1 MQAGMTKFVEGNS
14 PQDYAAIVGDIS
26 SVIGSMMGD
35 NAADP
40 DLQSLPPFVR
50 DDLERQGY
58 LAEEGLQLHGLS
70 LRIVLVTIRD
80 AVEHKLRDSAQGYGL
95 PGGLGRETGRMAHN
109 TPDSHKAR
117 R

>member
-1 MQAGMTKFVEGNS
+1 MAKHVETDL

-35 NAADP
+35 SAADP
-40 DLQSLPPFVR
+40 DLQLLPPFVR
-50 DDLERQGY
+50 DELEGQGY
-58 LAEEGLQLHGLS
+58 LGKDGLQLHGLS